1 MLTKT
6 LPYLI
11 HEIFWGENDTTL
23 LLVLLK
29 CIRKQY
35 VNVSHCYL
43 WEVPSLGGKRPNSYK
58 DVKSSH
64 LSYLFSPSAVE

>member
-6 LPYLI
+6 LPYI
-11 HEIFWGENDTTL
+11 NHEIFWGENDTTL
-23 LLVLLK
+23 LLILLK

-43 WEVPSLGGKRPNSYK
+43 WKVPRFGR
-58 DVKSSH
+58 
-64 LSYLFSPSAVE
+64 